1 MASTATAPVR
11 GASLIS
17 RITSIEQLKPH
28 VDFVLEALATC
39 PFVTDTRKALVEVAR
54 ELGDPDV
61 LLIVD
66 APVGL
71 LLGRNNP
78 GEFMKGVT
86 GTHLYSKAP
95 GVAVELMNQLHAF
108 AIERGAPEVFGVDVN
123 KRPKAYERLFRR
135 WNLTPE
141 GQFFSYKVN

>member
-1 MASTATAPVR
+1 M
-11 GASLIS
+11 I
-17 RITSIEQLKPH
+17 RITSVEQLKPY

-39 PFVTDTRKALVEVAR
+39 PFVTDPRKALVEVAR
-54 ELGDPDV
+54 ELSDPDV
-61 LLIVD
+61 GLYVD
-66 APVGL
+66 PGVGL
-71 LLGRNNP
+71 LLCRNNT

-86 GTHLYSKAP
+86 GTHLYSKVP
-95 GVAVELMNQLHAF
+95 GAAVALMTQLHAF

-123 KRPKAYERLFRR
+123 QRPKAYERLFRR